1 MPIPVSTF
9 KRAFSVTVV
18 FFLALFI
25 ASNLN
30 AQAKL
35 LITDVRIAK
44 GDSHYDTYSNKSAN
58 IASDVPVTVLLYREN
73 NVSYYAC
80 FHYTQR
86 GRKLKLT
93 IEDYVMYGDERVKTD
108 KQVVKQR
115 MDDDLDTERM
125 IGYTEEEIVYNPDVG
140 NKLRVIYRF
149 ELNY

>member
-1 MPIPVSTF
+1 MLASTIKKTASF
-9 KRAFSVTVV
+9 VLV
-18 FFLALFI
+18 FFSILLM
-25 ASNLN
+25 ASGLR

-44 GDSHYDTYSNKSAN
+44 GDSNYETYSNKSAN
-58 IASDVPVTVLLYREN
+58 IASDVPVTVLLFREN

-93 IEDYVMYGDERVKTD
+93 IEDYVMYGDEKIRTD

-125 IGYTEEEIVYNPDVG
+125 MGVTEEEIVYNPDVG

-149 ELNY
+149 ELDY